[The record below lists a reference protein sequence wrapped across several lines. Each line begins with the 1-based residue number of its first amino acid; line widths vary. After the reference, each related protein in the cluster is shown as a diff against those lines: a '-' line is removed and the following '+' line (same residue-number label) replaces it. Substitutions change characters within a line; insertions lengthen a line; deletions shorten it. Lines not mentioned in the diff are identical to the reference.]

1 MKIFHMI
8 IFIFIFYECY
18 YKNVNGND
26 FRVFVAYKI
35 I

>member
-8 IFIFIFYECY
+8 IFIFIFKECY
-18 YKNVNGND
+18 YKNDNGKD